1 MYSAFSPVSA
11 GVPVF
16 IPALTPAI
24 AKAYSWPNPFDPG
37 AGDSSI
43 GFYLDEAASVVLK
56 IYTLQ
61 GRHVR
66 TASSSFGA
74 GNQIMAWNG
83 SSDSGS
89 RVAPGGYIAV
99 IEKRYGSRT
108 STEKV
113 KIAVLY

>member
-1 MYSAFSPVSA
+1 MLQNRGDRPLEILPA
-11 GVPVF
+11 G
-16 IPALTPAI
+16 
-24 AKAYSWPNPFDPG
+24 
-37 AGDSSI
+37 
-43 GFYLDEAASVVLK
+43 VVLK

-61 GRHVR
+61 GRRVA

-83 SSDSGS
+83 SNDAGM
-89 RVAPGGYIAV
+89 RAAPGGYIAV
-99 IEKRYGSRT
+99 IEKHYGSHT